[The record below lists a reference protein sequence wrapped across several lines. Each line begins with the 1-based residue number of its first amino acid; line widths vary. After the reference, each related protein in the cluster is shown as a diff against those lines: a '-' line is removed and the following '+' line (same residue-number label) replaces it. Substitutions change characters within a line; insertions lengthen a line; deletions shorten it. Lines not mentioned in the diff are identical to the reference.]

1 MELLPT
7 KLIEKD
13 GEWYQVQKLTH
24 KPNLDHVETVSG
36 SADEYY
42 TYSELADTRKARPQQ
57 RRLFFALLNDIATYY
72 VVPPDFLKT
81 MFYTQYEFYTAGK
94 SISLSDATQSSVSDA
109 NQLLDLVIDFMF
121 EWHVPFKKGY
131 ELLPKDEAYYQYEC
145 CRHRVCAICGREHAD
160 IHHWDAVGTETRKL
174 ADHRQH
180 RFMALCRT
188 CHNEFHQIGPVK
200 FTQKYHV
207 QPIKLNEETLIDLGV
222 MNRKRMNKI
231 DQRNLETGKKL

>member
-36 SADEYY
+36 SVDEYY

-57 RRLFFALLNDIATYY
+57 RRLFFALLSDIYTWSGM
-72 VVPPDFLKT
+72 PTDFLKNL
-81 MFYTQYEFYTAGK
+81 FYLQYESYTFGK
-94 SISLSDATQSSVSDA
+94 QISLSDTTESSVSDA

-131 ELLPKDEAYYQYEC
+131 KLLPREQEYYLFQC
-145 CRHRVCAICGREHAD
+145 CRHRVCMICGNRAD
-160 IHHWDAVGTETRKL
+160 IHHVDVIGAGLNRTHV
-174 ADHRQH
+174 DHTKRH
-180 RFMALCRT
+180 VMALCRV
-188 CHNEFHQIGPVK
+188 HHSEIEQIGTVE
-200 FTQKYHV
+200 FSAKYHV
-207 QPIKLNEETLIDLGV
+207 PVDGIKLDKETL
-222 MNRKRMNKI
+222 KRIGLK
-231 DQRNLETGKKL
+231 GKYSSD

>member
-1 MELLPT
+1 MQRSRSKYFERNGKSYLLVEL
-7 KLIEKD
+7 D
-13 GEWYQVQKLTH
+13 HQ
-24 KPNLDHVETVSG
+24 PNLDHIETVSG
-36 SADEYY
+36 SRDQLYLDW
-42 TYSELADTRKARPQQ
+42 ELADTRKARPQQ

-160 IHHWDAVGTETRKL
+160 IHHWDAVGTKTRKL

-188 CHNEFHQIGPVK
+188 CHNEFHRIGPVK

>member
-57 RRLFFALLNDIATYY
+57 RRLFFALLSDIYTWSGM
-72 VVPPDFLKT
+72 PTGFFKNL
-81 MFYTQYEFYTAGK
+81 FYLQYESYTFGK
-94 SISLSDATQSSVSDA
+94 QISLSDTTESSVSDA

-121 EWHVPFKKGY
+121 EWHVPFKEGY
-131 ELLPKDEAYYQYEC
+131 KLLPREQEYYLFQC
-145 CRHRVCAICGREHAD
+145 CRHRVCMICGNRAD
-160 IHHWDAVGTETRKL
+160 IHHVDVIGAGLNRTHV
-174 ADHRQH
+174 DHTKRH
-180 RFMALCRT
+180 VMALCRV
-188 CHNEFHQIGPVK
+188 HHSEIEQIGSVA
-200 FTQKYHV
+200 FSAKYHV
-207 QPIKLNEETLIDLGV
+207 PVDGIKLDKETL
-222 MNRKRMNKI
+222 KRIGLK
-231 DQRNLETGKKL
+231 GKYSSD

>member
-57 RRLFFALLNDIATYY
+57 RRLFFALLSDIYTWSGM
-72 VVPPDFLKT
+72 PTDFLKNL
-81 MFYTQYEFYTAGK
+81 FYLQYESYTFGK
-94 SISLSDATQSSVSDA
+94 QISLSDTTELSVSDA

-121 EWHVPFKKGY
+121 EWHVPFKEGY
-131 ELLPKDEAYYQYEC
+131 KLLPREQEYYLFQC
-145 CRHRVCAICGREHAD
+145 CRHRVCMICGNRAD
-160 IHHWDAVGTETRKL
+160 IHHVDVIGAGLNRTHV
-174 ADHRQH
+174 DHTKRH
-180 RFMALCRT
+180 VMALCRV
-188 CHNEFHQIGPVK
+188 HHSEIEQIGSVA
-200 FTQKYHV
+200 FSAKYHV
-207 QPIKLNEETLIDLGV
+207 PVDGIKLNKETL
-222 MNRKRMNKI
+222 KRIGLK
-231 DQRNLETGKKL
+231 GKYSSD

>member
-57 RRLFFALLNDIATYY
+57 RRLFFALLSDIYTWSGM
-72 VVPPDFLKT
+72 PTDFLKNL
-81 MFYTQYEFYTAGK
+81 FYLQYESYTFGK
-94 SISLSDATQSSVSDA
+94 QISLSDTTDSSVSDA

-121 EWHVPFKKGY
+121 EWHVPFKEGY
-131 ELLPKDEAYYQYEC
+131 KLLPREQEYYLFQC
-145 CRHRVCAICGREHAD
+145 CRHRVCMICGNHAD
-160 IHHWDAVGTETRKL
+160 IHHVDVIGVGMNR
-174 ADHRQH
+174 AHVDHTKRH
-180 RFMALCRT
+180 VMALCRV
-188 CHNEFHQIGPVK
+188 HHSEIEQIGSVA
-200 FTQKYHV
+200 FSAKYHV
-207 QPIKLNEETLIDLGV
+207 PVDGIKLDKETL
-222 MNRKRMNKI
+222 KRIGLK
-231 DQRNLETGKKL
+231 GKYSSD

>member
-57 RRLFFALLNDIATYY
+57 RRLFFALLSDIYTWSGM
-72 VVPPDFLKT
+72 PTDFLKKL
-81 MFYTQYEFYTAGK
+81 FYLQYESYTFGK
-94 SISLSDATQSSVSDA
+94 HISLSDTTESSVSDA

-121 EWHVPFKKGY
+121 EWHVPFKEGY
-131 ELLPKDEAYYQYEC
+131 KLLPREQEYYLFQC
-145 CRHRVCAICGREHAD
+145 CRHRVCMICGNRAD
-160 IHHWDAVGTETRKL
+160 IHHVDVIGAGLNRTHV
-174 ADHRQH
+174 DHTKRH
-180 RFMALCRT
+180 VMALCRV
-188 CHNEFHQIGPVK
+188 HHSEIEQIGSVA
-200 FTQKYHV
+200 FSAKYHV
-207 QPIKLNEETLIDLGV
+207 PVDGIKLDKETL
-222 MNRKRMNKI
+222 KRIGLKGEYDVN
-231 DQRNLETGKKL
+231 

>member
-57 RRLFFALLNDIATYY
+57 RRLFFALLSDIYTWSGM
-72 VVPPDFLKT
+72 PTDFLKNL
-81 MFYTQYEFYTAGK
+81 FYLQYESYTFGK
-94 SISLSDATQSSVSDA
+94 QISLSDTTESSVSDA

-121 EWHVPFKKGY
+121 EWHVPFKEGY
-131 ELLPKDEAYYQYEC
+131 KLLPREQEYYLFQC
-145 CRHRVCAICGREHAD
+145 CRHRVCMICGNRAD
-160 IHHWDAVGTETRKL
+160 IHHVDVIGAGLNRTHVGHTKR
-174 ADHRQH
+174 HV
-180 RFMALCRT
+180 MALCRV
-188 CHNEFHQIGPVK
+188 HHSEIEQIGSVA
-200 FTQKYHV
+200 FSAKYHV
-207 QPIKLNEETLIDLGV
+207 PVDGMKLDKETL
-222 MNRKRMNKI
+222 KRIGLK
-231 DQRNLETGKKL
+231 GKYSSD

>member
-57 RRLFFALLNDIATYY
+57 RRLFFALLSDIYTWSGM
-72 VVPPDFLKT
+72 PTDFLKNL
-81 MFYTQYEFYTAGK
+81 FYLQYESYTFGK
-94 SISLSDATQSSVSDA
+94 QISLSDTTESSVSDA

-121 EWHVPFKKGY
+121 EWHVPFKEGY
-131 ELLPKDEAYYQYEC
+131 KLLPSEQEYYLFQC
-145 CRHRVCAICGREHAD
+145 CRHRVCMICGNRAD
-160 IHHWDAVGTETRKL
+160 IHHVDVIGSGLNRTHV
-174 ADHRQH
+174 DHTKRH
-180 RFMALCRT
+180 VMALCRV
-188 CHNEFHQIGPVK
+188 HHSEIEQIGSVA
-200 FTQKYHV
+200 FSAKYHV
-207 QPIKLNEETLIDLGV
+207 PVDGMKLDKETL
-222 MNRKRMNKI
+222 KRIGLK
-231 DQRNLETGKKL
+231 GKYSSD

>member
-57 RRLFFALLNDIATYY
+57 RRLFFALLSDIYTWSGM
-72 VVPPDFLKT
+72 PTDFLKNL
-81 MFYTQYEFYTAGK
+81 FYLQYETYTFGK
-94 SISLSDATQSSVSDA
+94 QISLSDTTESSVSDA

-121 EWHVPFKKGY
+121 EWHVPLKEGY
-131 ELLPKDEAYYQYEC
+131 KLLPREQEYYLFQC
-145 CRHRVCAICGREHAD
+145 CRHRVCMICGNRAD
-160 IHHWDAVGTETRKL
+160 IHHVDVIGAGLNRTHV
-174 ADHRQH
+174 DHTKRH
-180 RFMALCRT
+180 VMALCRV
-188 CHNEFHQIGPVK
+188 HHSEIEQIGSVA
-200 FTQKYHV
+200 FSAKYHV
-207 QPIKLNEETLIDLGV
+207 PVDGIKLDKKTL
-222 MNRKRMNKI
+222 KRI
-231 DQRNLETGKKL
+231 GLH

>member
-57 RRLFFALLNDIATYY
+57 RRLFFALLSDIYTWSGM
-72 VVPPDFLKT
+72 PTDFLKNL
-81 MFYTQYEFYTAGK
+81 FYLQYESYTFGK
-94 SISLSDATQSSVSDA
+94 QISLSDTTESSVSDA

-131 ELLPKDEAYYQYEC
+131 KLLPREQEYYLFQC
-145 CRHRVCAICGREHAD
+145 CRHRVCMICGNRAD
-160 IHHWDAVGTETRKL
+160 IHHVDVIGAGLNRTHV
-174 ADHRQH
+174 DHTKRH
-180 RFMALCRT
+180 VMALCRV
-188 CHNEFHQIGPVK
+188 HHSEIEQIGSVA
-200 FTQKYHV
+200 FSAKYHV
-207 QPIKLNEETLIDLGV
+207 PVEGIKLDKETL
-222 MNRKRMNKI
+222 KRIGLK
-231 DQRNLETGKKL
+231 GKYSSD

>member
-57 RRLFFALLNDIATYY
+57 RRLFFALLSDIYTWSGM
-72 VVPPDFLKT
+72 PTDFLKHL
-81 MFYTQYEFYTAGK
+81 FYLQYESYTFGK
-94 SISLSDATQSSVSDA
+94 QISLSDTTESSVSDA

-121 EWHVPFKKGY
+121 EWHVPFKEGY
-131 ELLPKDEAYYQYEC
+131 KLLPREQEYYLFQC
-145 CRHRVCAICGREHAD
+145 CRHRVCMICGNRAD
-160 IHHWDAVGTETRKL
+160 IHHVDVIGAGLNRTHV
-174 ADHRQH
+174 DHTKRH
-180 RFMALCRT
+180 VMALCRD
-188 CHNEFHQIGPVK
+188 HHSEIEQIGSVA
-200 FTQKYHV
+200 FSAKYHV
-207 QPIKLNEETLIDLGV
+207 PVDGIKLDKETL
-222 MNRKRMNKI
+222 KRIGLK
-231 DQRNLETGKKL
+231 GK